1 MPDDS
6 SGNYTLSPGYLA
18 VTGQTI
24 QPSQHNPPLEDIATA
39 MTARLPRSGVAPMTG
54 PLKTITGSAGA
65 PAISPNNNP
74 AIGIYWTPTGVAF
87 AGTVAGVRFIGELI
101 PYTLLTAPA
110 LTVFPYGQTL
120 LRASFPDLWTLAQTE
135 IAAGNTFYNN
145 GNGTTTFGIGDMRGR
160 VPAGKDDMG
169 GTPAGRLTATYY
181 GSDAKVLGAA
191 NGNESVTMAL
201 ANMIQHD
208 HTVFLH
214 DPGHTHSVP
223 SVASPSVQAAAAGG
237 GPAFQADGKTATASS
252 ATTGITLWSDGD
264 NSGTQNKVGKT
275 GSATPTPMRT
285 AQPTLIINYV
295 LYAGA

>member
-24 QPSQHNPPLEDIATA
+24 QPSQHNPPLEDIASA
-39 MTARLPRSGVAPMTG
+39 MTARLSRSGVAPMTG
-54 PLKTITGSAGA
+54 PLKTITGSAGT

-74 AIGIYWTPTGVAF
+74 AIGIYWTSTGIAF

-120 LRASFPDLWTLAQTE
+120 LRASFPDLWTVAQAD

-169 GTPAGRLTATYY
+169 GTASGRLTTANF
-181 GSDAKVLGAA
+181 GSDPKAIG
-191 NGNESVTMAL
+191 S
-201 ANMIQHD
+201 
-208 HTVFLH
+208 
-214 DPGHTHSVP
+214 
-223 SVASPSVQAAAAGG
+223 AGG
-237 GPAFQADGKTATASS
+237 GETSTLVTDNLPPYTPAGLIANGAISVNMDPAYKAGTGTADIPPGGGGRLLANGASPTFAVTQAPSTFTGTAQ
-252 ATTGITLWSDGD
+252 G
-264 NSGTQNKVGKT
+264 GTSKPV
-275 GSATPTPMRT
+275 RT